1 MGKAEKEAF
10 PAHWK
15 PDSVSS
21 FSPHN
26 VLMRK
31 IGLPLYY
38 TRRNLDSWRVS
49 VSLRP
54 GFELSLADSI
64 AFNSA
69 RLPMCYDRAHS
80 MGQSSKAVC

>member
-1 MGKAEKEAF
+1 MGKTEKEAF
-10 PAHWK
+10 LAHWK
-15 PDSVSS
+15 PGSVSS
-21 FSPHN
+21 FIPHN

-38 TRRNLDSWRVS
+38 TRRNLDSWRTS

-64 AFNSA
+64 AFNYS
-69 RLPMCYDRAHS
+69 RLPMCYDGAHS
-80 MGQSSKAVC
+80 LGQSWKAVC

>member
-1 MGKAEKEAF
+1 MGKTEKEAF

-15 PDSVSS
+15 PGRVSS

-26 VLMRK
+26 VFLRK

-38 TRRNLDSWRVS
+38 TRRNLDSWRML

-54 GFELSLADSI
+54 GFELSLADSTT
-64 AFNSA
+64 FSYS
-69 RLPMCYDRAHS
+69 RLPMCHDRAHS
-80 MGQSSKAVC
+80 VGQSWKAVC